1 MSNVFITGGSRGV
14 GRALVLYYVTKGW
27 GVAFTYSSSKT
38 GADETIAAAKAI
50 DPAVK
55 VAAYK
60 LSLEN
65 PQEIDVVG
73 EAVIKDFETIT
84 AVVNNAGLVRDGAAA
99 LLSNEDWNQVIAVNL
114 TGPFFVSRFFLMHML
129 SNRKGRLIHISSISA
144 DGSTGQVNYAA
155 AKAGLVGMSRTIAKE
170 YGKKNITSNI
180 VTVGY
185 VPTDMTADHLN
196 EQLHEYWLK
205 HCPAKRPGT
214 AEEVAATVFFLSSD
228 EASFVSGENIRLGAG
243 LTYAP

>member
-1 MSNVFITGGSRGV
+1 MSNVFITGGSRGI
-14 GRALVLYYVTKGW
+14 GKTMVLYYVEKGW
-27 GVAFTYSSSKT
+27 GVAFTYSSAKSA
-38 GADETIAAAKAI
+38 ADELVEEAKKINPAI
-50 DPAVK
+50 K
-55 VAAYK
+55 VVGYK

-65 PQEIDVVG
+65 PAEIDAVG
-73 EAVIKDFETIT
+73 EAVIKDFDRID

-129 SNRKGRLIHISSISA
+129 SNRKGRLIHISSLSA

-185 VPTDMTADHLN
+185 VPTDMTANHLN

-228 EASFVSGENIRLGAG
+228 EASFISGENIRLGAG
-243 LTYAP
+243 LTYPP